1 MILKLLRLGESKMK
15 IIKELLSAI
24 MLKKESLRAINDYSI
39 KKVFVFFIVT
49 NLLFPFTYNV
59 CYLFVK
65 QIINMR
71 SILTLSYF
79 IMWNILINLSLF
91 LSLWLIFFVTYRL
104 KLRLFFNAVVFMNLL
119 QPLEVFLSY
128 TINNLFITVFFIIYD
143 VFFVTEFI
151 KVNIGNSELSKK
163 QIILYVLIAFLF
175 VYIFLS
181 VTENTYMIYGEKLF

>member
-1 MILKLLRLGESKMK
+1 MK

-24 MLKKESLRAINDYSI
+24 ILKNESLRAINDYSI

-128 TINNLFITVFFIIYD
+128 TINNLLITVFFIIYD

-181 VTENTYMIYGEKLF
+181 VTENTYMLYGEKLF